1 MLHAPDP
8 LKSAPEE
15 TPMRAVA
22 AAVIIRDGRVL
33 IARRKAGQP
42 MEGFWEFPGG
52 KVEHG
57 ETPQQCLERE
67 LREEL
72 GVVVKAGRI
81 IGSSTHAHDLGTFLI
96 MAIEATIENGELRA
110 VVHDRI
116 VWASREELKD
126 FNLLSADRDLLEP
139 ISVLLAAQGG
149 CTV

>member
-1 MLHAPDP
+1 
-8 LKSAPEE
+8 
-15 TPMRAVA
+15 MRAVA

-33 IARRKAGQP
+33 IARRKAGEP
-42 MEGFWEFPGG
+42 MEGFWELPGG

-81 IGSSTHAHDLGTFLI
+81 IGSSTHAHDHGIFLVI
-96 MAIEATIENGELRA
+96 AVEARIENGEPRP

-116 VWASREELKD
+116 AWADLEELKGH
-126 FNLLSADRDLLEP
+126 NLLSADRDLIEP

>member
-1 MLHAPDP
+1 MPRPHGDP
-8 LKSAPEE
+8 HPVSPLRE
-15 TPMRAVA
+15 VA

-72 GVVVKAGRI
+72 GIAVKAGRI
-81 IGSSTHAHDLGTFLI
+81 IGSSTHMHDHGAFLI
-96 MAIEATIENGELRA
+96 MAVEATIEDGELRP

-116 VWASREELKD
+116 AWAGREELGD

-139 ISVLLAAQGG
+139 ISDLLAQRVGS
-149 CTV
+149 TV